1 MRVVPL
7 FLLAGLMLLAAILV
21 AAATAARVRPADPNR
36 YRPRPHR
43 KTGTHF
49 EDDAFDAAAPDA
61 TAGARGDV
69 FTDFVTGARLDPAS
83 GVVRCDDCRACYHP
97 DTVALLAEVNGGGCA
112 SCGGTSLRPVREAE
126 LRRGDGVPRDRALVP
141 EPATPEAYAAAI
153 GRLVTV
159 RGIVLRSLPAQRGRG
174 PSLLMHD
181 AGGTP
186 FRLAFVGEA
195 ARGLRGRAFA
205 HGLIG
210 SRLRLRGLLLRDE
223 AHGLRLLV
231 LDPAMVLEVAD

>member
-1 MRVVPL
+1 MRVVPV

-21 AAATAARVRPADPNR
+21 AAAAGGRARPADPNR
-36 YRPRPHR
+36 YRPRPR
-43 KTGTHF
+43 GKADTRF
-49 EDDAFDAAAPDA
+49 EDDASDPGAPGA
-61 TAGARGDV
+61 TGARGEV
-69 FTDFVTGARLDPAS
+69 FTDFVTGARLDPDG

-112 SCGGTSLRPVREAE
+112 SCGSTSLRPVHEAE
-126 LRRGDGVPRDRALVP
+126 LRRGSGVPRDRALVP

-159 RGIVLRSLPAQRGRG
+159 RGSVLRSLPAQRGRG

-186 FRLAFVGEA
+186 FRLAFAGEA

-210 SRLRLRGLLLRDE
+210 CRVRLRGLLLRDE

-231 LDPAMVLEVAD
+231 LDPAMVLEVSD

>member
-1 MRVVPL
+1 MRVVPV

-21 AAATAARVRPADPNR
+21 AAATAARVRPADPDR

-49 EDDAFDAAAPDA
+49 EDEVSSDA
-61 TAGARGDV
+61 TAPGVGDTAGPS
-69 FTDFVTGARLDPAS
+69 FTDFVTGAPLDPAG

-97 DTVALLAEVNGGGCA
+97 DTVALLAELNGGGCA
-112 SCGGTSLRPVREAE
+112 SCGGTSLQPVFEAE
-126 LRRGDGVPRDRALVP
+126 LRRGGGVPRHRALVP

-159 RGIVLRSLPAQRGRG
+159 RGVVLRSLPAQRGRG

-181 AGGTP
+181 AGGTR
-186 FRLAFVGEA
+186 FRLAFAGEA
-195 ARGLRGRAFA
+195 ARGLRGRAFVN
-205 HGLIG
+205 GLIG

-231 LDPAMVLEVAD
+231 LDRAMVLEVAD